1 MTILAPYLECDRLA
15 ELVHEKYPEDVM
27 DTKWEHVQVQCNL
40 IEATDI
46 QTVDDLSRYMKTI
59 TDLYE
64 FEDFRITL
72 LAVDDS
78 GKYYTEE
85 GNQGIVRDSHFIVL
99 QKL

>member
-1 MTILAPYLECDRLA
+1 MNQMDEITHQMFINL
-15 ELVHEKYPEDVM
+15 EDVM
-27 DTKWEHVQVQCNL
+27 DTKWEHQVQCNL

-64 FEDFRITL
+64 FEDSRIIL

-78 GKYYTEE
+78 GKHYTEE

>member
-46 QTVDDLSRYMKTI
+46 QTVDDLEPV
-59 TDLYE
+59 YE
-64 FEDFRITL
+64 NNNR
-72 LAVDDS
+72 
-78 GKYYTEE
+78 
-85 GNQGIVRDSHFIVL
+85 FI
-99 QKL
+99 